1 MIKNFFSTKPPC
13 PAQGR
18 GTTKHKNKAGRR
30 LNLEFY
36 FRTKGLIILLLILFA
51 FSLPLWMT
59 SRFVLHIVI
68 MCCIWAMAATSLN
81 LIMGYTGQTNLAH
94 GAFFGIGA
102 YSAGLLMLK
111 VGMGFWPALVLSCLI
126 TVLIALIIGPP
137 ALRTKGSYFAIGTMC
152 FNVIVT
158 VVIDSWEGLTDGAR
172 GLLGIPKPGPIP
184 LPFGYELTFTTLASN
199 YYLIL
204 VSLLLTILIIY
215 RIVHSMMGRTFSAV
229 RGNEELA
236 ESLGMSAMRIKLL
249 SFLISTFFAGWAGVL
264 YATYI
269 GFLSPEI
276 SDYHVTFELLIFCLI
291 GGIGT
296 MSGPLIGAFILTVVS
311 ELLHGIAV
319 PRLVAYGFLLVIT
332 IIFLRGGIVG
342 GITLL
347 WQRFSLNNT
356 GGEGSA
362 QRVGN
367 E

>member
-1 MIKNFFSTKPPC
+1 MTSKLFS
-13 PAQGR
+13 A
-18 GTTKHKNKAGRR
+18 
-30 LNLEFY
+30 
-36 FRTKGLIILLLILFA
+36 KGLIIALLILFA
-51 FSLPLWMT
+51 FSIPFWMT
-59 SRFVLHIVI
+59 SRFILHIVI
-68 MCCIWAMAATSLN
+68 MACIWAMAATSLN

-126 TVLIALIIGPP
+126 TVVIALFIGPP

-152 FNVIVT
+152 FNVIIT
-158 VVIDSWEGLTDGAR
+158 VVIDSWEELTDGAR

-184 LPFGYELTFTTLASN
+184 LPIGYELTFNSMASN
-199 YYLIL
+199 YYLVL

-215 RIVHSMMGRTFSAV
+215 RIIHSMLGRTFIAV

-236 ESLGMSAMRIKLL
+236 ESLGMSAMRVKLL

-291 GGIGT
+291 GGLGT
-296 MSGPLIGAFILTVVS
+296 MTGPLIGAFILTVVS

-319 PRLVAYGFLLVIT
+319 PRLVAYGFLLVVT

-342 GITLL
+342 GIKLL
-347 WQRFSLNNT
+347 WSTLFPKKMSA
-356 GGEGSA
+356 EGA
-362 QRVGN
+362 TQGVGN

>member
-1 MIKNFFSTKPPC
+1 MKKLFST
-13 PAQGR
+13 R
-18 GTTKHKNKAGRR
+18 G
-30 LNLEFY
+30 L
-36 FRTKGLIILLLILFA
+36 ILLLVILFA
-51 FSLPLWMT
+51 FSVPLWLT
-59 SRFVLHIVI
+59 SRFVLHVLI
-68 MCCIWAMAATSLN
+68 MCCIWAMAASSLN

-111 VGMGFWPALVLSCLI
+111 VGLGFWPALGLSCLI
-126 TVLIALIIGPP
+126 TVGVALFIGPP

-158 VVIDSWEGLTDGAR
+158 VVIDSWEEVTEGAR
-172 GLLGIPKPGPIP
+172 GLLGIPKPGAIP
-184 LPFGYELTFTTLASN
+184 LPFGFELKFTSLASN

-204 VSLLLTILIIY
+204 VSLLLTLLILY
-215 RIVHSMMGRTFSAV
+215 RIVHSMMGRTFMAV

-236 ESLGMSAMRIKLL
+236 ESLGMSAMRVKLL
-249 SFLISTFFAGWAGVL
+249 AFLISTFFAGWAGVL

-291 GGIGT
+291 GGLGT
-296 MSGPLIGAFILTVVS
+296 MTGPLVGAFILTVVS

-319 PRLVAYGFLLVIT
+319 PRMVAYGFLLILT

-342 GITLL
+342 GINGW
-347 WQRFSLNNT
+347 WQNRVSKKT
-356 GGEGSA
+356 GPA
-362 QRVGN
+362 VAARKVAN